1 MQFVHIADT
10 HLGYKQYGEIQREND
25 YYSVFENTIQKIIEI
40 NPDFVIHSGDLFEFN
55 KPTTKALLVFQNG
68 LNKLNKHNIPVYA
81 IAGNHDSIQK
91 QNSLPPQVLFRNM
104 GLNLISANKP
114 FFIHDDIFI
123 GGIPYIPKTQN
134 ENLKNRLKQIEKLSK
149 DYKKRILL
157 LHQGIDIFLPSN
169 APYELELADIP
180 TTFHYY
186 ALGHIHARHTR
197 DFGEGKLVYPGSMEV
212 GRKDEISNY
221 KTKGKGFSIVEFSE
235 DKPIVKNINIELP
248 RKQLIE
254 NIFYPELKPRLEEI
268 KNYISKL
275 DNKPI
280 LNIDI
285 EGGNFS
291 KSDVYEL
298 INKTLKENFL
308 LLKLRFN
315 MSPLEIKMK
324 PETNSTLTP
333 SFLIKNQLE
342 ELFNENISDFG
353 VSLFNA
359 LNSNDKENDVK
370 ELCDEFMRKNYD
382 N

>member
-10 HLGYKQYGEIQREND
+10 HLGYKQYGEVQREND
-25 YYSVFENTIQKIIEI
+25 YYSVFENTIQKIIEV

-55 KPTTKALLVFQNG
+55 KPTTKALLVFQKG
-68 LNKLNKHNIPVYA
+68 LSKLNKHDIPVYA

-91 QNSLPPQVLFRNM
+91 QNSLPPQVLFKNM
-104 GLNLISANKP
+104 GLKLISPKNP

-123 GGIPYIPKTQN
+123 GGIPYIPRIHH
-134 ENLKNRLKQIEKLSK
+134 ENLKNKLKQIEILSK
-149 DYKKRILL
+149 DYEKRILI
-157 LHQGIDIFLPSN
+157 LHQGIDVFLPPT

-186 ALGHIHARHTR
+186 ALGHIHARHER
-197 DFGEGKLVYPGSMEV
+197 DFGEGKLVYPGSMEI
-212 GRKDEISNY
+212 GRKDEIKNY
-221 KTKGKGFSIVEFSE
+221 LYKGKGFSIVDISTN
-235 DKPIVKNINIELP
+235 KPTIENINIELP

-254 NIFYPELKPRLEEI
+254 KIFYPELNSRLDKI
-268 KNYISKL
+268 VDSVSKL
-275 DNKPI
+275 NNKPI

-298 INKTLKENFL
+298 INKKLKEKTL

-315 MSPLEIKMK
+315 MTEIETRIE
-324 PETNSTLTP
+324 PENDSNLTP
-333 SFLIKNQLE
+333 SSLIKSQLSD
-342 ELFNENISDFG
+342 LFDDDTGDFG

-359 LNSNDKENDVK
+359 LNSNNKELDVK
-370 ELCDEFMRKNYD
+370 EICDEFMREKL
-382 N
+382 

>member
-10 HLGYKQYGEIQREND
+10 HLGYKQYGEIKREDD

-68 LNKLNKHNIPVYA
+68 LSQLNKHNIPIYA

-104 GLNLISANKP
+104 GLKLISPKTP
-114 FFIHDDIFI
+114 FFIHEDIFI
-123 GGIPYIPKTQN
+123 GGIPYTPKTQN
-134 ENLKNRLKQIEKLSK
+134 NHLKDALKEVENLSK
-149 DYKKRILL
+149 DYKKRILV
-157 LHQGIDIFLPSN
+157 LHQGIDSFLPPN

-186 ALGHIHARHTR
+186 ALGHIHARHER

-212 GRKDEISNY
+212 GRKDEIKNY
-221 KTKGKGFSIVEFSE
+221 IYKGKGFSLVDISNNNPQIE
-235 DKPIVKNINIELP
+235 NINIELP
-248 RKQLIE
+248 RKQIIE
-254 NIFYPELKPRLEEI
+254 KIFYPELYSSLEKI
-268 KNYISKL
+268 KSHISKL

-291 KSDVYEL
+291 KSEVYDL
-298 INKTLKENFL
+298 INKELKEKSL

-315 MSPLEIKMK
+315 MTKI
-324 PETNSTLTP
+324 ETQMEPRNDNLTP
-333 SFLIKNQLE
+333 HSLIKNQLTD
-342 ELFNENISDFG
+342 LFDDDTGDFG
-353 VSLFNA
+353 VLLFNA
-359 LNSNDKENDVK
+359 LNSNDKEIDVK
-370 ELCDEFMRKNYD
+370 EFCDEFMREKL
-382 N
+382 